1 MKKPRPRKKLSPELE
16 ELRVGLIGVLPKI
29 GNELGSMLGRKF
41 PRASARDRA
50 GLERKLDQF
59 MRATAPHI
67 KTLEELKDKPDVD
80 LERFVAL
87 DQFLTGL
94 LKSAGQ
100 KLRPDADPWEAYL
113 HLAAKQA
120 TPSRAKWAQSPV
132 FTRVQQ
138 ALWDFLVHLYTH
150 APPAQI
156 FNATDEWTG
165 SDDARRY
172 LHSVRLLDAAS
183 RRFRAQPPKR
193 LTDRLLLDL
202 QQEYTLS
209 AAIFEARL
217 RILVLLAENAE
228 GRPRTWA
235 AWRNE
240 SLNNLLA
247 IARRHKSLD
256 PVLTGIDRNV
266 RNALVHGSPVID
278 MATGTCR
285 FEDLKGI
292 VTWTWLEFYER
303 TRGLTLTVLAMIG
316 FDSLQQFIHAQA
328 IVHYLGCWRH
338 GLQS

>member
-1 MKKPRPRKKLSPELE
+1 VDEPMKKPRPRKKLSPELE
-16 ELRVGLIGVLPKI
+16 ELRVGLIDVLPKI
-29 GNELGSMLGRKF
+29 GNEVGSMFGRKF
-41 PRASARDRA
+41 PRASARDCA

-87 DQFLTGL
+87 DQFLTSL

-113 HLAAKQA
+113 QLAAKQA
-120 TPSRAKWAQSPV
+120 TPPHTKWAQSPV

-156 FNATDEWTG
+156 FNGTDEWTR
-165 SDDARRY
+165 SDDARRH
-172 LHSVRLLDAAS
+172 LHSVRLLDSAS
-183 RRFRAQPPKR
+183 RRFRPQPPKR

-202 QQEYTLS
+202 QQEYILS

-240 SLNNLLA
+240 SLNSFLA
-247 IARRHKSLD
+247 IAGRHKSLD
-256 PVLTGIDRNV
+256 PVLTGIDRKV
-266 RNALVHGSPVID
+266 RNALVHGSPIIN

-285 FEDLKGI
+285 FEDLKGT
-292 VTWTWLEFYER
+292 VTWTWHEFYER

-316 FDSLQQFIHAQA
+316 FDSL
-328 IVHYLGCWRH
+328 
-338 GLQS
+338 